1 MARILALGDKRDYA
15 WDGQQIS
22 LSTVPTYEVLELRQ
36 ALERSYN
43 TDAHA
48 APYYVID
55 AEGKV
60 VTPLP
65 RLKREAREVLAG
77 VGLRVVTDSF
87 FLDIDAP
94 GHKAT
99 EAWWEETQAKI
110 EALPPPL
117 DCCGWYM
124 TRGGARLVYEVAEP
138 LAVEQG
144 LMVQEYLALRLAACG
159 LDVDPNTVGDFKSAK
174 GWSRVYRLPYVVREG
189 SKVVYASDLGNLMPL
204 DIPTDAVSLQRSL
217 ATARNEGADRTHGK
231 VKAAQ
236 SPVHAL
242 SVSNF
247 DPERPYAGIDT
258 SSYALPSRAVAD
270 GEGRYREVVRY
281 AGFLCTQGWLPF
293 ADFERALVQFN
304 ATFCSPPKPAEE
316 IEKIARDCYDRWMPP
331 QPEVAPIA
339 APPPPT
345 TTDTPEHLQAIPS
358 IVMDKPMRGVIVF
371 PGESDV
377 VIAETIVDH
386 MQRGTGQRLVY
397 DLGRLWCFVPKDSL
411 WKAITPA
418 GLARFVHTFDGSL
431 MVTNGG
437 KTKPFAGDGK
447 RLTTIQRMILS
458 ICDPRTLESEP
469 NFFASCPPGV
479 STLNGFLRFDGANE
493 TVLEPL
499 RAEHRQTFQIPCE
512 WRGLNYRHPLW
523 DDFVKLVFANEDEA
537 LTMSQFIGASVF
549 GLATRFQR
557 AVLFVGPGG
566 NGKSTFAFVIEALLP
581 PEAICSL
588 TPADLAHDYKGAEL
602 FGKRLNICAEL
613 PIKDILNSD
622 ALKSVIPGD
631 KVTRRPIFKDPV
643 TARPTAGHLLLTN
656 ELSRSADHTDGF
668 FRKFVIIRA
677 PNRIKD
683 LVDEVPDYEK
693 RLITEDVLP
702 AVLAWAVRGLMTA
715 VAHNGYIIP
724 QTAQEALAEWRKESD
739 TVAIFLDQETTQPG
753 AKDWVRAGDVYQ
765 RYATWC
771 EANGHKYKLNSTNFG
786 LSLQRLGVE
795 RKRDGTGRWINMK
808 WSDPATKQKPD
819 FIELEA
825 DTKIH

>member
-15 WDGQQIS
+15 WNGEKVT

-36 ALERSYN
+36 ALERSYD

-48 APYYVID
+48 APYYVVD
-55 AEGKV
+55 DTGKI

-65 RLKREAREVLAG
+65 RLKREAREAMAQH
-77 VGLRVVTDSF
+77 GLQVVTDAF
-87 FLDIDAP
+87 FFDVDAP

-124 TRGGARLVYEVAEP
+124 TRGGARVVYEVGQP
-138 LAVEQG
+138 LTVEQG
-144 LMVQEYLALRLAACG
+144 LMVHEYLALQLAKHG
-159 LDVDPNTVGDFKSAK
+159 LDVDPNTASDHKSGK
-174 GWSRVYRLPYVVREG
+174 GWSRVYRLPYSVRDG
-189 SKVVYASDLGNLMPL
+189 KRIVYACDFGNLMPL
-204 DIPTDAVSLQRSL
+204 DLPTDSVSLQRLL
-217 ATARNEGADRTHGK
+217 ATARSEAPQAHSK

-236 SPVHAL
+236 EPVHAL
-242 SVSNF
+242 SVGNF

-258 SSYALPSRAVAD
+258 TTYTLPQRTLAD

-281 AGFLCTQGWLPF
+281 AGYLCSQGWLPF
-293 ADFERALVQFN
+293 LDFERALQQFN
-304 ATFCSPPKPAEE
+304 AAFCSPPKDAEDVL
-316 IEKIARDCYDRWMPP
+316 KIARDCYDRWMPP
-331 QPEVAPIA
+331 QPEIAPIA
-339 APPPPT
+339 ALPPPT

-377 VIAETIVDH
+377 IIAETIVDH

-397 DLGRLWCFVPKDSL
+397 DLGRLWCHEPESSL
-411 WKAITPA
+411 WRAITPA
-418 GLARFVHTFDGSL
+418 GLARFMHSFDGAL
-431 MVTNGG
+431 MVANGG
-437 KTKPFAGDGK
+437 KTKPFSGDGK
-447 RLTTIQRMILS
+447 RLSTLQRMILS

-469 NFFASCPPGV
+469 NFFSSCPPGV
-479 STLNGFLRFDGANE
+479 ATENGFLRLNE
-493 TVLEPL
+493 QIQPVLEPL

-512 WRGLNYRHPLW
+512 WRGLDYHHPLW
-523 DDFVKLVFANEDEA
+523 DDFVGLVFANPDEQS
-537 LTMSQFIGASVF
+537 TMAQFVGASLF
-549 GLATRFQR
+549 GMATQFQR
-557 AVLFVGPGG
+557 GVLFVGPGG

-643 TARPTAGHLLLTN
+643 TARPIAGHLLLTN

-668 FRKFVIIRA
+668 FRKFLIIQA

-683 LVDEVPDYEK
+683 LVQEIPDYEK
-693 RLITEDVLP
+693 KLTTKDVLP
-702 AVLAWAVRGLMTA
+702 AVLAWAVRGLL
-715 VAHNGYIIP
+715 VAIQNSGYVIP
-724 QTAQEALAEWRKESD
+724 ETVQKALAEWRKESD
-739 TVAIFLDQETTQPG
+739 TVAIFIENECDTAG
-753 AKDWVRAGDVYQ
+753 AKDWIRAGDVYQ

-771 EANGHKYKLNSTNFG
+771 DANGHKYKLNSTNFG
-786 LSLQRLGVE
+786 LALARLGIE
-795 RKRDGTGRWINMK
+795 RKRDATARWINIK
-808 WSDPATKQKPD
+808 WKDPSSKKAPD
-819 FIELEA
+819 FVDEKP
-825 DTKIH
+825 TSVH